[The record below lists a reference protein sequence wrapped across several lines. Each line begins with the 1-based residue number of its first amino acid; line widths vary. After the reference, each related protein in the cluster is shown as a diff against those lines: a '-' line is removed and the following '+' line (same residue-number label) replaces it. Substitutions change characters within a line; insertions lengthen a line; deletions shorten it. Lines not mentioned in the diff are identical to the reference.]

1 MQRAALAS
9 LIASV
14 LVAASTAGFG
24 TVLLVR
30 GEVVVVSPLM
40 LCMLAGLLVG
50 ISLLVVLP
58 QATDSL
64 GAQGWQ
70 TESVHVLFLLAPMA
84 MYFIENIMV
93 ENIVHCLEE
102 VGTQLRGL
110 KIQCNGFDLSDI
122 ASLCPSLKSLI
133 IQKEAPNPG
142 KRDLV

>member
-30 GEVVVVSPLM
+30 GEVVMVSPLM

-93 ENIVHCLEE
+93 ENTRGDLIHGQLAHVHLQ
-102 VGTQLRGL
+102 G
-110 KIQCNGFDLSDI
+110 S
-122 ASLCPSLKSLI
+122 S
-133 IQKEAPNPG
+133 
-142 KRDLV
+142 